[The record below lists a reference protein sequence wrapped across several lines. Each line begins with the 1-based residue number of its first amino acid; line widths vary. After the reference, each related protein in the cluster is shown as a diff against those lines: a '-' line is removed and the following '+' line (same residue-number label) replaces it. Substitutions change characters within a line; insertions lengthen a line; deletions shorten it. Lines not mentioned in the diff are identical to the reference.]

1 MSNSSPTLDSQQGYI
16 MQVTSQHTD
25 DVELAEK
32 SLPPEA
38 VFLQVIDAP
47 FDGTKPVVR
56 GRFNSS
62 QDIYERMKNIPS
74 HDSGVARILDV
85 TIHSD
90 FLITGLRET
99 KGPPIT
105 RTARAS
111 LIRFL
116 RETYTTR
123 FDSRRVFR
131 WLNDPLLVNDIGSI
145 SSQWSQLLDD
155 SSTHF
160 YRLVNRT
167 SLQQDP
173 LDFDLHPRDSYLTCA
188 QDDKNRLIVIIVN
201 DVWFKQGFKGSLNK
215 SGKEDTFDN
224 PRTFLNIEKGTS
236 WSSFSGKSLERFAR
250 LLILDFFEASIY
262 LQPVDYYEKLI
273 YPQVVAEKK
282 EGEVLNLSHTKN
294 PHLQVPLGLFEPRLS
309 VKSREAFKEIKDAE
323 GILRSVENLVDS
335 IDYVLEMIETL
346 EQNNASATKNNVS
359 VTQNNGPVT
368 QLHERPEYKT
378 RKKNLQKLC
387 EERKNNAE
395 RALNALNRQ
404 LDYLTKRHAIGEAK
418 AIRILTILASVYLP
432 LSLAASLLG
441 MQSPLKDIAHD
452 RDVDDDPA
460 RLNGTNLLFD
470 FVGIFVVLATATVF
484 IVCVIRLWLY
494 LHMKGSSLLPRFIGG
509 AFSILDYGKRWRF
522 DGKLGIWLKWHGILT
537 KWFTGG
543 VFGIVL
549 LVIFL
554 RGSLYD
560 AQGAW
565 DVAKYFFTAYAG
577 AVIVFCLSYVG
588 LYIHLY
594 RKNLGGRWSEILR
607 HKVLK
612 STS

>member
-1 MSNSSPTLDSQQGYI
+1 MSRPSPTLDSWRGRI
-16 MQVTSQHTD
+16 MRGTNGRVD
-25 DVELAEK
+25 DVELAK
-32 SLPPEA
+32 KPPE
-38 VFLQVIDAP
+38 VFIQVIDAP

-56 GRFNSS
+56 GKFDWS
-62 QDIYERMKNIPS
+62 QDIYAGMKSIPS

-99 KGPPIT
+99 KGPQIT
-105 RTARAS
+105 QTARAS
-111 LIRFL
+111 LIEFL

-145 SSQWSQLLDD
+145 SSQWSQLLNDGN
-155 SSTHF
+155 THF

-167 SLQQDP
+167 SLQEDP
-173 LDFDLHPRDSYLTCA
+173 LDFSLHPRDSYLTCA
-188 QDDKNRLIVIIVN
+188 QDTSDRLIVIIVN
-201 DVWFKQGFKGSLNK
+201 DVGSKQKFKGSLNK
-215 SGKEDTFDN
+215 SDEKDTFHN
-224 PRTFLNIEKGTS
+224 PRTFSKIEKGTS
-236 WSSFSGKSLERFAR
+236 WSSFSDKSLERFAR
-250 LLILDFFEASIY
+250 FLILDFFEASIY

-273 YPQVVAEKK
+273 YPQEDAEKK
-282 EGEVLNLSHTKN
+282 EREVLNLSHTKN

-309 VKSREAFKEIKDAE
+309 VKSREAFQEIKDAE

-346 EQNNASATKNNVS
+346 ELNNTW
-359 VTQNNGPVT
+359 VT
-368 QLHERPEYKT
+368 QLNENIEYQKRKT
-378 RKKNLQKLC
+378 KLQKLC

-418 AIRILTILASVYLP
+418 AIRTLTILASVYLP

-452 RDVDDDPA
+452 RNVNDNPA

-470 FVGIFVVLATATVF
+470 FFGIFVVLATATVF
-484 IVCVIRLWLY
+484 IFYVIQLGLY
-494 LHMKGSSLLPRFIGG
+494 LHMKGSSLLPRFLGG

-522 DGKLGIWLKWHGILT
+522 DGREGIFLKGLGILT
-537 KWFTGG
+537 KWFIGG

-554 RGSLYD
+554 QGSLYGS
-560 AQGAW
+560 QKAW
-565 DVAKYFFTAYAG
+565 DTAKWFFAAYA
-577 AVIVFCLSYVG
+577 ATSFLLFLSYVG
-588 LYIHLY
+588 LYIYLY
-594 RKNLGGRWSEILR
+594 RKNLGGRWFEIAR

-612 STS
+612 PTS

>member
-1 MSNSSPTLDSQQGYI
+1 MSKSSSTLDSLRGRI
-16 MQVTSQHTD
+16 MRGANGRVD
-25 DVELAEK
+25 DVELAK
-32 SLPPEA
+32 KPPE

-47 FDGTKPVVR
+47 FDGTTKPVVR
-56 GRFNSS
+56 GKFDVS
-62 QDIYERMKNIPS
+62 QDIYEQMKSIPS
-74 HDSGVARILDV
+74 HDSGARILDV

-99 KGPPIT
+99 KGPQIT
-105 RTARAS
+105 QTAREG
-111 LIRFL
+111 LIKFL

-145 SSQWSQLLDD
+145 SSQWSQLLDNG
-155 SSTHF
+155 STHF

-173 LDFDLHPRDSYLTCA
+173 LDFGLHPRDSYLTCA
-188 QDDKNRLIVIIVN
+188 QDANDRLIVIIVN
-201 DVWFKQGFKGSLNK
+201 DVWYKQEFKGSLNK
-215 SGKEDTFDN
+215 SVEEDTFDN
-224 PRTFLNIEKGTS
+224 PRTFLSIKNGTS
-236 WSSFSGKSLERFAR
+236 WSSFSDKSLERFAR

-273 YPQVVAEKK
+273 YPQEDAVKK
-282 EGEVLNLSHTKN
+282 EREVLNLSHTKN

-309 VKSREAFKEIKDAE
+309 VKSREAFQEIKDAE

-335 IDYVLEMIETL
+335 INYVLEMIESL
-346 EQNNASATKNNVS
+346 EPTDKS
-359 VTQNNGPVT
+359 VTKLKENI
-368 QLHERPEYKT
+368 EYQR
-378 RKKNLQKLC
+378 RKKKLQKLC
-387 EERKNNAE
+387 DERKNNAE

-404 LDYLTKRHAIGEAK
+404 LDYLTKRHAIVEAK
-418 AIRILTILASVYLP
+418 AIRTLTILASVYLP

-441 MQSPLKDIAHD
+441 MQSPLRDIAHD
-452 RDVDDDPA
+452 RDVNDDPA

-470 FVGIFVVLATATVF
+470 FFGIFVVLATATVF
-484 IVCVIRLWLY
+484 VVCVIRLWLY
-494 LHMKGSSLLPRFIGG
+494 LHMKGSSFLPRFLGG

-522 DGKLGIWLKWHGILT
+522 DGREGIFLNGLGVLT
-537 KWFTGG
+537 KWFIGG

-554 RGSLYD
+554 QGSLYG
-560 AQGAW
+560 AQEAW
-565 DVAKYFFTAYAG
+565 DTAKWFFTAYAATG
-577 AVIVFCLSYVG
+577 FLLFLSYVG
-588 LYIHLY
+588 LYIYLY
-594 RKNLGGRWSEILR
+594 RKNLGGRWFEIAR

-612 STS
+612 PTS